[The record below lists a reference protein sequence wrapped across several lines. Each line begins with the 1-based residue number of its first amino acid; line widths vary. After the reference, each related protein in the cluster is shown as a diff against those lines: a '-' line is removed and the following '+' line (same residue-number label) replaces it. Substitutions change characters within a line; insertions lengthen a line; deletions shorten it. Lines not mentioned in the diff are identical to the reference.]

1 MDAAWRD
8 TLWEAGEN
16 HQGKPHMQPS
26 GHPWQ
31 CWVFLGRLR
40 LVSSLQRKRLPLS
53 LMWEMETHH
62 SGLDLVPA
70 TSSLAKDHGKSLM
83 SETLLSYQ

>member
-26 GHPWQ
+26 GHPRQ
-31 CWVFLGRLR
+31 CWGFLGRLR
-40 LVSSLQRKRLPLS
+40 LVSLLQRKRLPLS
-53 LMWEMETHH
+53 TMWEMEACH
-62 SGLDLVPA
+62 SGHDLIPA
-70 TSSLAKDHGKSLM
+70 TSSLAKGRGKSLM
-83 SETLLSYQ
+83 SEPLLSHQ